1 MKRVLQLCVVLV
13 ARRSAFLP
21 HRVRPK
27 PRAGL
32 SGSVSRALMRTRGQ
46 ATTLVSPSGDALRKT
61 KTSSKMP
68 RKVDCFYVCPTVS
81 GQATPNANRDID
93 PELNSIALYQAARFS
108 QTCRVFTPRVPPDHC
123 REPFPGPS
131 SARERTPPAK
141 GMRFSASRSK
151 TAAWGRTRSQAGW
164 SRQLHGSRAARSVAA
179 PCRCPR
185 KRQPPGP
192 HRAPYWRRAL
202 TGRLRLKSV
211 QPRAQPAEPRRQEGA
226 RELRWGPIATSAV
239 IWSVVDE
246 GCELH
251 GAPPAQRQSPRRPVP
266 QISAWVYIRLTIVR
280 RRWESLTSH
289 GSAVRRINGGT
300 PGAQAR

>member
-93 PELNSIALYQAARFS
+93 PELNSIAPYQAARFS
-108 QTCRVFTPRVPPDHC
+108 QTCRVFTPVYRQITVGNHSLAHHRLANELHQLRGCGFRRAEVKRRLGVVPDLKLDGLGNFTARGQLDQSQRHVD
-123 REPFPGPS
+123 
-131 SARERTPPAK
+131 ARE
-141 GMRFSASRSK
+141 SASR
-151 TAAWGRTRSQAGW
+151 
-164 SRQLHGSRAARSVAA
+164 LD
-179 PCRCPR
+179 
-185 KRQPPGP
+185 
-192 HRAPYWRRAL
+192 L
-202 TGRLRLKSV
+202 I
-211 QPRAQPAEPRRQEGA
+211 
-226 RELRWGPIATSAV
+226 ELRIG
-239 IWSVVDE
+239 DE
-246 GCELH
+246 L
-251 GAPPAQRQSPRRPVP
+251 
-266 QISAWVYIRLTIVR
+266 
-280 RRWESLTSH
+280 
-289 GSAVRRINGGT
+289 
-300 PGAQAR
+300 